1 MGILKANSAN
11 IERAADVIKSG
22 GIVAFP
28 TETVYGLGANG
39 FDAEAVARIFEAK
52 NRPSFNPLI
61 MHISDV
67 QQLEGIVVINNPAT
81 EKLIENFWPGPLTLV
96 LEKTAKVPA
105 IVTSG
110 HPTVAV
116 RMPDHRVALEL
127 IFKSGT
133 PIAAPSANQFGKLS
147 PTEAIHVEEQLG
159 NKVDIILD
167 GGHCDVGIESTILQI
182 THDDVFLL
190 RHGGLPIEEVEE
202 LLGKSIEQKNSSA
215 APNSPGQLP
224 FHYAPDIPIVCAADV
239 NFSDLKG
246 KKVGALFFKENKSDF
261 PFAKVKILSP
271 TGNLREAAANL
282 FSYIHELEHEDIELI
297 VCEKIGGRELGYAID
312 DRLTKAAN
320 KFI

>member
-11 IERAADVIKSG
+11 IERAAEVIKSG

-67 QQLEGIVVINNPAT
+67 QQLDDIVVIKNSVT
-81 EKLIENFWPGPLTLV
+81 EKLIEKFWPGPLTLV
-96 LEKTAKVPA
+96 LEKTKKVPA

-116 RMPDHRVALEL
+116 RMPDHKTALEL
-127 IFKSGT
+127 IFKAGM

-147 PTEAIHVEEQLG
+147 PTEAEHVEEQLG
-159 NKVDIILD
+159 DKVDIILD
-167 GGHCDVGIESTILQI
+167 GGHCDVGIESTIVQI
-182 THDDVFLL
+182 TSDDIFLL
-190 RHGGLPIEEVEE
+190 RHGGLPIEEIEE
-202 LLGKSIEQKNSSA
+202 TLGREIEQKVNNVT
-215 APNSPGQLP
+215 PNSPGQLP
-224 FHYAPDIPIVCAADV
+224 YHYAPDVPIVCINDIKL
-239 NFSDLKG
+239 SDLKG
-246 KKVGALFFKENKSDF
+246 KKIGALFFKEQNLDF
-261 PFAKVKILSP
+261 PFVKIKVLSP

-282 FSYIHELEHEDIELI
+282 FSFIHELEHEDIDLI
-297 VCEKIGGRELGYAID
+297 LCEKIGGKELGHAID
-312 DRLTKAAN
+312 DRLTKAAK